1 MRRIEADMKPGN
13 ISIRSC
19 ETGRREVFFHRK
31 VGELHHPGIAV
42 TDNGDQTGTRRK
54 YGLLLIVPSLVLL
67 QFWNALFTRR
77 LEIERQEFCELLN
90 TKRSD
95 SRSKAM

>member
-1 MRRIEADMKPGN
+1 MRRIEVNIKPGN

-54 YGLLLIVPSLVLL
+54 YSLLLIVPSPVLL
-67 QFWNALFTRR
+67 QVWNPLLAHR
-77 LEIERQEFCELLN
+77 LEIECQEFCELLN

-95 SRSKAM
+95 GCGKAM